1 MFSRL
6 KKLRA
11 RVRYLVDRAFAR
23 EFAGQLLLLFVLG
36 KTMGLR
42 VEKDDERM
50 GLDQS
55 SHSETGYNY

>member
-1 MFSRL
+1 VI
-6 KKLRA
+6 A
-11 RVRYLVDRAFAR
+11 
-23 EFAGQLLLLFVLG
+23 AGAYAVVVTLALLFILG

>member
-1 MFSRL
+1 L
-6 KKLRA
+6 IGGNVHQLW
-11 RVRYLVDRAFAR
+11 VQLLGVV
-23 EFAGQLLLLFVLG
+23 AGGGYAIVVTLLLLFVLG